1 MGGHPLPAQDSLAE
15 LRAVISDHL
24 KNFLSSNE
32 EQPKDEKSQGEKPA
46 AVLHEKAT
54 AVEAE
59 KQTETEAVISN
70 LESREAEAREEESR
84 ESAPTKS
91 AQQGPFAP
99 IESALAELR
108 EWRKSPRR
116 LGVAQ
121 TAPAVSLRNEVASE
135 IAARLHADPSKAASF
150 DTTGIDED
158 DTDQDGPDTR
168 VGVASSDEGMEHAGS
183 GSPVKSLPLGAR
195 LKPRGIFE
203 DDWTATLTPKRPW
216 PVILIHGTADS
227 KGIWQLL
234 GSDLRQDGWAVFAPD
249 YGTRATG
256 LIPES
261 AAQIGAYMQAVMH
274 TTGAEQVII
283 IGHSQGGLVARYWMR
298 KFGGA
303 QYVKHLVCIGTPN
316 HGTTQ
321 GGILSPLVTS
331 RRADNVMTSIIEAYF
346 GPAGAQQIVG
356 SDILNEVN
364 RDGDL
369 DEGVM
374 YTNIATR
381 SDAVVVPPE
390 SCFLAPHK
398 QINGTVRNIYVQD
411 FDRRAVVLHHDLPVD
426 KRVRVITRTIL
437 RQIGPMGSSSKA
449 SANPEKQG
457 ANPEEMN

>member
-1 MGGHPLPAQDSLAE
+1 MPAQDSLAE

-24 KNFLSSNE
+24 KNFLSSNDDSE
-32 EQPKDEKSQGEKPA
+32 DASTKESKDESA
-46 AVLHEKAT
+46 D
-54 AVEAE
+54 VEIARPTE
-59 KQTETEAVISN
+59 ETEA
-70 LESREAEAREEESR
+70 RELPGEPEVSG
-84 ESAPTKS
+84 PH
-91 AQQGPFAP
+91 GPFAP

-108 EWRKSPRR
+108 EWRNSPRR
-116 LGVAQ
+116 LGVPN
-121 TAPAVSLRNEVASE
+121 TAPAVSLHNEVASE
-135 IAARLHADPSKAASF
+135 IATRLHADPSKAASF
-150 DTTGIDED
+150 DNTGADEVSE
-158 DTDQDGPDTR
+158 GPSTR

-203 DDWTATLTPKRPW
+203 DDWTAKLTPKRPW
-216 PVILIHGTADS
+216 PVILIHGTCDS

-234 GSDLRQDGWAVFAPD
+234 GADLRQDGWAVFAPD

-261 AAQIGAYMQAVMH
+261 AAQIDAYIQAVMH
-274 TTGAEQVII
+274 ATGAEKVIV

-298 KFGGA
+298 KLGGA
-303 QYVKHLVCIGTPN
+303 QYVKHLVCMGTPN

-321 GGILSPLVTS
+321 GGILSTLVTN
-331 RRADNVMTSIIEAYF
+331 RRADNVMSSIIDAYF

-356 SDILNEVN
+356 SEILDEVN

-374 YTNIATR
+374 YTNIVTR

-398 QINGTVRNIYVQD
+398 VKNGTVRNIYVQD

-426 KRVRVITRTIL
+426 KRVRVIARTIL
-437 RQIGPMGSSSKA
+437 RQIGPITGMSS
-449 SANPEKQG
+449 N
-457 ANPEEMN
+457 